1 CILYRSSRAYCLID
15 EMDWTKEQVK
25 EVKPCQTLV
34 IECGDAA
41 ELNSSWQTAYQARR
55 ELGYDKT
62 TMRISQSYVSMKV
75 EVELKR
81 GGER

>member
-1 CILYRSSRAYCLID
+1 MLS
-15 EMDWTKEQVK
+15 KEQVK
-25 EVKPCQTLV
+25 ELKPGQTLV
-34 IECGDAA
+34 IECVDAA
-41 ELNSSWQTAYQARR
+41 ELKSSWQTAYQARK
-55 ELGYDKT
+55 ELGYDKK